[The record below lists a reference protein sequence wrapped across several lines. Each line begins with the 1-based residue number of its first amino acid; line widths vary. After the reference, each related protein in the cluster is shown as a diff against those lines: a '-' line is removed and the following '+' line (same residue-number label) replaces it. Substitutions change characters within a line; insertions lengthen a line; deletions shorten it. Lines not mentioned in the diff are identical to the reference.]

1 MPRGPQQRMGKVPRE
16 ARLVSAERVSDRGA
30 RLLDVGVNEGGQSAV
45 LVDQI
50 LQVYLRAAGL
60 AEGVQTR
67 YQRRSIDEV
76 LALLQR

>member
-1 MPRGPQQRMGKVPRE
+1 V
-16 ARLVSAERVSDRGA
+16 AYRGA
-30 RLLDVGVNEGGQSAV
+30 RLLDVGINEGGQSAV